1 MSHELLKPYTEE
13 ERINFIVQ
21 YNHNMGLLIEET
33 ETALYA
39 LEANEIMQDGI
50 PIIDPEYDNKLEQ
63 QERERIGK
71 LKCTK
76 RIFALMLQEV
86 GIDYLTMLKPLIESN
101 SQAQLEW
108 ELCVELERSNPLLDV
123 MAIQMGITSE
133 HLDLIFRYANGELTD
148 EQFLEMVAKIVTP
161 EEGVPTETP
170 EDVEPEVTEP
180 EVVEPTDVPE
190 ENVEE
195 VGPTPEDVVVDFDTT
210 EGTEPEVVEPTE
222 EPTTEPEV

>member
-1 MSHELLKPYTEE
+1 MSHELIKPYTEE
-13 ERINFIVQ
+13 QRIDFIVQ

-50 PIIDPEYDNKLEQ
+50 PIVDPEYDNKLEQ

-108 ELCVELERSNPLLDV
+108 ELCVELERSNPLLDT

-148 EQFLEMVAKIVTP
+148 EQFLEMVAKIVAP
-161 EEGVPTETP
+161 EESEPTEIP
-170 EDVEPEVTEP
+170 EEVEETETVEP
-180 EVVEPTDVPE
+180 EVVEPTD
-190 ENVEE
+190 
-195 VGPTPEDVVVDFDTT
+195 
-210 EGTEPEVVEPTE
+210 EPSEVEPTE
-222 EPTTEPEV
+222 PTPEEEIVEPTVEPTETVE